1 MYVGGE
7 RVLTALW
14 SLQPPAGELSTQRS
28 SNLPHRKSAT
38 VLTET
43 SATYNRILVSLLPV
57 GWG

>member
-1 MYVGGE
+1 MCV
-7 RVLTALW
+7 TALW
-14 SLQPPAGELSTQRS
+14 SLQPPAGVDAGELSTQRS